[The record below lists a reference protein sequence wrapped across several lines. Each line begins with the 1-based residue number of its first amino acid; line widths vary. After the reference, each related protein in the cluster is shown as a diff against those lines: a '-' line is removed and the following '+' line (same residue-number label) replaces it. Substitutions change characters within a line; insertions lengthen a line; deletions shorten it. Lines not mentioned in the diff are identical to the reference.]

1 MKNIN
6 QSSKEKK
13 QEEKLTPRELVN
25 KLLQDPQHTISD
37 EEIKNLKTGRE
48 AETKSVREKKIA
60 NKLDELKKNPGS
72 KKLINP
78 YDILDP

>member
-13 QEEKLTPRELVN
+13 QEKKLTSRELIN

-37 EEIKNLKTGRE
+37 EEIKNLKTGPE
-48 AETKSVREKKIA
+48 AETKSEREKQIA
-60 NKLDELKKNPGS
+60 SKLEEFKTNSGKN
-72 KKLINP
+72 KLINP
-78 YDILDP
+78 YNILDP